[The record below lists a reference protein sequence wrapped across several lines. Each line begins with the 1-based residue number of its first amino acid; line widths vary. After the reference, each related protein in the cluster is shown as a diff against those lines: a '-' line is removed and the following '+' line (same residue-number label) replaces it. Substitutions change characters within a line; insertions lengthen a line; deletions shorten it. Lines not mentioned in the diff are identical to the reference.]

1 MAELRVTIEID
12 DERIL
17 EILEEQDVKRPSQAK
32 VNKLKKLFEDVE
44 SDFFA
49 EFEEV
54 LENALKEIIEE
65 EWGE

>member
-1 MAELRVTIEID
+1 MAELKITIEID
-12 DERIL
+12 DERIY
-17 EILEEQDVKRPSQAK
+17 EILEEQEIKRPSQAK

-44 SDFFA
+44 SDYFS

-54 LENALKEIIEE
+54 LENALKDIAEE